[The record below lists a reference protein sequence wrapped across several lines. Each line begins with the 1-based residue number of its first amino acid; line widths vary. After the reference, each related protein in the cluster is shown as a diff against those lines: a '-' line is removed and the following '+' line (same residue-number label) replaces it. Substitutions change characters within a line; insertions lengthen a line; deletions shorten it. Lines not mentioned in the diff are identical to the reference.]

1 MKHCI
6 KEPVPALFKARD
18 NLALAVDAHLAG
30 DFETARLKFK
40 AADTLAVFFWLN
52 PCWYD
57 VEKNV
62 LYPHPDGDTFLVPR
76 EQRDPDRA
84 IAASVRAEVLAR
96 DGYRCRYCALPVIG
110 AGIRKIAH
118 ALYPEAVP
126 WDSHDLRRQHAG
138 FAALWLQYDHVVP
151 HSHGGRSNAENVVIA
166 CGLCNFAKHGY
177 TLRQLGLSDPRL
189 RLPQPVE
196 WDGLERLRL
205 NPWARAGAAADRLT
219 TRHSDAAASVVRAD
233 ESVRTTGKAP

>member
-6 KEPVPALFKARD
+6 KEPIPALLAARD
-18 NLALAVDAHLAG
+18 DLARAVDAHLAG
-30 DFETARLKFK
+30 EFETARRKFR
-40 AADTLAVFFWLN
+40 AADTLDVFFWLN

-62 LYPHPDGDTFLVPR
+62 LDAHPAGDTCVVPR
-76 EQRDPDRA
+76 DRRDPDRV
-84 IAASVRAEVLAR
+84 IAAPVRAEVLAR
-96 DGYRCRYCALPVIG
+96 DGHRCRYCGLLVIG

-118 ALYPEAVP
+118 ALYPEEVP

-151 HSHGGRSNAENVVIA
+151 HSHGGRSSAENVVIA

-189 RLPQPVE
+189 RPQQPID

-205 NPWARAGAAADRLT
+205 GLRKKRAAAGRPAPSDSVTPDR
-219 TRHSDAAASVVRAD
+219 AVPAD
-233 ESVRTTGKAP
+233 DPNCTGRNDP

>member
-6 KEPVPALFKARD
+6 KDPVPALFAARD
-18 NLALAVDAHLAG
+18 NLATAVDAHLSG
-30 DFETARLKFK
+30 DVETARRKFK

-62 LYPHPDGDTFLVPR
+62 VLAHPAGDTFVVPK
-76 EQRDPDRA
+76 EQRDRDRT
-84 IAASVRAEVLAR
+84 IAAAVKAKVLAR
-96 DGYRCRYCALPVIG
+96 DGRRCRYCGLPVIA

-126 WDSHDLRRQHAG
+126 WDSRDLRRQHAAFG
-138 FAALWLQYDHVVP
+138 ALWLQYDHVVP
-151 HSHGGRSNAENVVIA
+151 HSHGGRSTAENVVIT

-177 TLRQLGLSDPRL
+177 TLLQLGLSDPRL
-189 RLPQPVE
+189 RPPQPSD

-205 NPWARAGAAADRLT
+205 RAG
-219 TRHSDAAASVVRAD
+219 
-233 ESVRTTGKAP
+233 P